1 MCQRAGI
8 TPFASFILGLP
19 GETPETIKETMDF
32 GERLKHQ
39 GLAFGFH
46 LLAPFPGTEVR
57 EQSEQYGVRI
67 LTDDWS
73 RYHANRAVVETPGA
87 SRRMLDQIVID
98 WENEY
103 NQLLA
108 DIKQRMQ
115 KNEATD
121 EEALQVINLERIVLI
136 YDLMMKNEV
145 ERRGFWSHDGR
156 PVSTADSLKKLA
168 ARISHSFD
176 ATFEMLYDTLDHA
189 LKKGNLTATDR
200 NGKVRWQWVD
210 VLE

>member
-1 MCQRAGI
+1 
-8 TPFASFILGLP
+8 
-19 GETPETIKETMDF
+19 MDF
-32 GERLKHQ
+32 GEKMKSL

-57 EQSEQYGVRI
+57 EQSDKYGIKI

-73 RYHANRAVVETPGA
+73 RYHANRAVVETPEVN
-87 SRRMLDQIVID
+87 RRMLDEIVIE
-98 WENEY
+98 WEDEY

-115 KNEATD
+115 KNEASD

-145 ERRGFWSHDGR
+145 ERRGSWSHDGGL
-156 PVSTADSLKKLA
+156 VSAEESLKKLA
-168 ARISHSFD
+168 ARISRSFD
-176 ATFEMLYDTLDHA
+176 ATPEMLYDTLSQA
-189 LKKGNLTATDR
+189 LQEGNLKYSDR
-200 NGKVRWQWVD
+200 NGSVRWQWVD
-210 VLE
+210 HI